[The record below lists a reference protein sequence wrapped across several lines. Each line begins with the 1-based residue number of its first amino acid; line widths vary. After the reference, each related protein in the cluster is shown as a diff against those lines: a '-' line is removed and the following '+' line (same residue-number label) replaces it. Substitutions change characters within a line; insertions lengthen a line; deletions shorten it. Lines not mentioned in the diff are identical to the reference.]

1 MNPGIRAAPAG
12 CSSATNHGAA
22 SPIHRTGFERGV
34 SAMPGSSTCGTGV
47 HDHRAPRSAAPSS
60 PDPSGPIDVVAIRHA
75 PTAWNAAGR
84 IQGHTDVPLGGA
96 GRRALAGRRLPERFG
111 SYRAHSSPLARAVET
126 AALLGLEAPVL
137 DRRLMEMDWGEW
149 EGRTR
154 ASVAATDPGGVARNE
169 ARGPD
174 FRPPGG
180 ESPREV
186 QARIVDWAWS
196 VAAGPPPGA
205 ARNRPGP
212 AGGVARSAARSSPH
226 VVAITHKG
234 VVKALLGLAC
244 GWDLTGKSPVR
255 LDWTRAHRFR
265 FDPATG
271 AFTLAEPN
279 IRLERDG

>member
-1 MNPGIRAAPAG
+1 MSPDRGAGAPAV
-12 CSSATNHGAA
+12 CAFRAT
-22 SPIHRTGFERGV
+22 
-34 SAMPGSSTCGTGV
+34 
-47 HDHRAPRSAAPSS
+47 APRSP
-60 PDPSGPIDVVAIRHA
+60 GPIDVVVIRHA

-84 IQGHTDVPLGGA
+84 IQGHTDVPLSGD

-111 SYRAHSSPLARAVET
+111 AYRVHSSPLARAVET

-154 ASVAATDPGGVARNE
+154 AALAAADPGGAARNE

-186 QARIVDWAWS
+186 QARIVDWA
-196 VAAGPPPGA
+196 
-205 ARNRPGP
+205 
-212 AGGVARSAARSSPH
+212 RSAATSLPDALQHHRDPRSHVAPSLADRSSPGAI
-226 VVAITHKG
+226 AITHKG
-234 VVKALLGLAC
+234 IVKALLGLAC

-271 AFTLAEPN
+271 AFTLDEPN

>member
-1 MNPGIRAAPAG
+1 M
-12 CSSATNHGAA
+12 
-22 SPIHRTGFERGV
+22 V
-34 SAMPGSSTCGTGV
+34 M
-47 HDHRAPRSAAPSS
+47 
-60 PDPSGPIDVVAIRHA
+60 IRHA

-84 IQGHTDVPLGGA
+84 IQGHTDVPLGGD

-111 SYRAHSSPLARAVET
+111 AYRVHSSPLARAVET
-126 AALLGLEAPVL
+126 AALLGLDAPVL

-149 EGRTR
+149 EGSTR
-154 ASVAATDPGGVARNE
+154 AALAAADPAGVARNE
-169 ARGPD
+169 AGGPD

-186 QARIVDWAWS
+186 QARIVDWARS
-196 VAAGPPPGA
+196 AAAGPPPGA
-205 ARNRPGP
+205 MRNHRSP
-212 AGGVARSAARSSPH
+212 AGSVSRSLARSSSHADPRTGRYSAEPGVARSLARPSSH

-265 FDPATG
+265 FDPASA